1 MLLFST
7 SIQNFKRMQM
17 NYSKRKIQKIVKKLL
32 LSDQYNFKN
41 LKRRS
46 KIDDLVFDQDLNF
59 DILNMFDFKCSV
71 EEELD
76 LTIEFNE
83 SNNNYLNMTVGQFV
97 NKIQEILKGDISD
110 D

>member
-1 MLLFST
+1 
-7 SIQNFKRMQM
+7 M

-59 DILNMFDFKCSV
+59 DVLNMFDFKCSV
-71 EEELD
+71 ED
-76 LTIEFNE
+76 
-83 SNNNYLNMTVGQFV
+83 LNMTVGQFV